1 MSRVCASCCCVR
13 WRAARSSCSGIS
25 LRSLS
30 ARRRASAR
38 ASGDIFAR
46 SSLNFVVFGIV
57 FLLDLGKVVVVKLIC
72 QRYVFPVPAVIAS
85 LIATRQQKRHAAR
98 IENVEHPVGA
108 PLVLHAQFTHCRMA
122 RAVYAGGVRK
132 WEMGTA
138 LLQQQNGPLD
148 LYAFGFD

>member
-57 FLLDLGKVVVVKLIC
+57 FLLDLQKVVVVNLIC
-72 QRYVFPVPAVIAS
+72 QRYVLLVPAVIAC
-85 LIATRQQKRHAAR
+85 LVATQQQKRHAAR
-98 IENVEHPVGA
+98 FENIQNPVGA
-108 PLVLHAQFTHCRMA
+108 PVVLHTQFTHSGMA
-122 RAVYAGGVRK
+122 RAVYSAAVWK
-132 WEMGTA
+132 WEM
-138 LLQQQNGPLD
+138 
-148 LYAFGFD
+148 